1 MRIEGGKVDKPE
13 AQSHVIPE
21 VGKTSKSDISME
33 RKSPHKYNIRS
44 STNRVNHV
52 TTFKTAPNMFKIDAA
67 EKITTHIGTDYL
79 ARTDPQKYTTKVE
92 LLSNHINCE
101 TTKNIRL
108 QRTS

>member
-52 TTFKTAPNMFKIDAA
+52 TTFKTAPNMFKTDAA
-67 EKITTHIGTDYL
+67 EKITTHKGTDYL
-79 ARTDPQKYTTKVE
+79 ACIHPKKDTITEEPI
-92 LLSNHINCE
+92 SNHINCK
-101 TTKNIRL
+101 TTG
-108 QRTS
+108 